1 MNSLQLVSK
10 IRSKADDLSQNISDL
25 LQANHSFSSLDKA
38 LLSKQCLDLYEL
50 ILKLKSEAELLEEK
64 PLAKQ
69 NFSFPTKESAP
80 ETPKNLQETP
90 NFYQEIPVKPTPPPI
105 VEESLVQTN
114 NFQEVLNWAD
124 SKEESLDQIS
134 QKVDFIEPKIEE
146 KIEPKIEAKLEA
158 KIEQKIDLKPEP
170 KLEPSILSEPITHEV
185 NPISEAN
192 LHKAI
197 ENKRI
202 QYTVMPSIEEPKA
215 VPLHETFTSKPLS
228 YNEKIAQT
236 NPPVSIPLAEKT
248 IEAPIDNIKSAI
260 NLNKKIAFVNELFK
274 ENVVEYAKAIERL
287 NQATDRND
295 AFRIHNELKHLHNW
309 DNNNELVMDLER
321 LIKRRFA

>member
-1 MNSLQLVSK
+1 L
-10 IRSKADDLSQNISDL
+10 
-25 LQANHSFSSLDKA
+25 
-38 LLSKQCLDLYEL
+38 
-50 ILKLKSEAELLEEK
+50 
-64 PLAKQ
+64 
-69 NFSFPTKESAP
+69 
-80 ETPKNLQETP
+80 
-90 NFYQEIPVKPTPPPI
+90 
-105 VEESLVQTN
+105 
-114 NFQEVLNWAD
+114 
-124 SKEESLDQIS
+124 
-134 QKVDFIEPKIEE
+134 
-146 KIEPKIEAKLEA
+146 
-158 KIEQKIDLKPEP
+158 
-170 KLEPSILSEPITHEV
+170 
-185 NPISEAN
+185 
-192 LHKAI
+192 
-197 ENKRI
+197 
-202 QYTVMPSIEEPKA
+202 
-215 VPLHETFTSKPLS
+215 KPLS

>member
-69 NFSFPTKESAP
+69 NFSLPTKEVTTEA
-80 ETPKNLQETP
+80 PKNLQETP
-90 NFYQEIPVKPTPPPI
+90 KFYQEIPVKPTPPPI
-105 VEESLVQTN
+105 IEEPLVQTN

-134 QKVDFIEPKIEE
+134 QKVDFIEPKIETKIE
-146 KIEPKIEAKLEA
+146 TKIEPQ
-158 KIEQKIDLKPEP
+158 IEQKIESKPEP
-170 KLEPSILSEPITHEV
+170 KIEPSILSEPSSHEA
-185 NPISEAN
+185 NPISESN

-202 QYTVMPSIEEPKA
+202 QYTVMPSIEEPKT

-228 YNEKIAQT
+228 YNEKIAQI

-309 DNNNELVMDLER
+309 DNNNELVIDLER